1 MNTVAEIAQR
11 KTVFAFLSAFSAC
24 GEELFYRGVFLLGG
38 LTLTHEGILTLLF
51 IQAILYGINHVAFGV
66 PAIIGKSAFGFI
78 LGIVALFG
86 GILTSILMHLL
97 YQTLVARQFQKGR
110 GDHS

>member
-1 MNTVAEIAQR
+1 MGLIML
-11 KTVFAFLSAFSAC
+11 LS
-24 GEELFYRGVFLLGG
+24 GFLL
-38 LTLTHEGILTLLF
+38 L
-51 IQAILYGINHVAFGV
+51 
-66 PAIIGKSAFGFI
+66 IGKSAFGFI